1 MGRWGWGLVNMYSV
15 GMISEG
21 RARDKVWRRAQ
32 QLPPNSL
39 QCSRGQTVDTKS
51 QMWLPWTLAFGAMA

>member
-1 MGRWGWGLVNMYSV
+1 MTQGWGWGLVNRYSV

-32 QLPPNSL
+32 QLPSTPFSVL
-39 QCSRGQTVDTKS
+39 VARQ
-51 QMWLPWTLAFGAMA
+51 